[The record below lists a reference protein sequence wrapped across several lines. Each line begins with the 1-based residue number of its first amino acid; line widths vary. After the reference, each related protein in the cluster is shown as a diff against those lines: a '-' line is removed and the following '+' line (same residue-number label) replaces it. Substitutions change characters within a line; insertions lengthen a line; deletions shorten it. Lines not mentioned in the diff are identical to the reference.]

1 MQIARLIGGAGTGK
15 TTELLRIM
23 EAALEHIKDPT
34 LLGFASFTRAAR
46 AEAVSRASSAWGVDP
61 EVLSKRGWFRTVHS
75 AVLRCLGG
83 DAKTLIT
90 ESEKDLHW
98 LSGVFGVNLSTT
110 IDDDVGRTRYIGE
123 PSVASAMN
131 CWSLARTTLQPLE
144 AIIKRMRS
152 IDDEVADYA
161 RCVQLIEK
169 YESAKRVEGRM
180 DFDDMLLMFAGI
192 RCSPKHGVSE
202 TSPIGEIPGVHAW
215 LFDEQQDA
223 SPLLDAAC
231 RRLISAPTVRWAY
244 VVGDPF
250 QAIYGFAGSSA
261 SCFMA
266 WNADKERIMPKSY
279 RCPRPIMELGER
291 CLVRTKGY
299 FNRGIAPADHEGFVH
314 DACSIDDVIDLVDP
328 SHDWLL
334 IARTNYQAARI
345 AASLHSFGKP
355 HRWTTQP
362 DGVTNRSL
370 GLKGLYEL
378 EHGRPIT
385 GEQWKCAMELL
396 PQKDKNGV
404 SFLVRGTKSK
414 WKDPE
419 IAKQW
424 DRIWPE
430 ELEQVGATQPLIA
443 KLKSASWVELVDKGA
458 QWHGTAR
465 KWGVDLACD
474 PRIRVGTIHS
484 VKGAEAENV
493 ALLTTTSKKVQDGN
507 EDDSQ
512 RDEECRIAYVGVT
525 RAKKH
530 LHIIREG
537 RPGTPRME
545 IP

>member
-23 EAALEHIKDPT
+23 ESALEHIKEPT

-46 AEAVSRASSAWGVDP
+46 AEAVGRASSAWNVAP
-61 EVLSKRGWFRTVHS
+61 EVLSKHGWFRTVHS

-83 DAKTLIT
+83 DAKDLIT

-98 LSGVFGVNLSTT
+98 LSGVFGVNLSTSV
-110 IDDDVGRTRYIGE
+110 DDELGRTQFIGE

-131 CWSLARTTLQPLE
+131 CWSLARTTFQPLE
-144 AIIKRMRS
+144 SVVKRMRT
-152 IDDEVADYA
+152 IDDSVADYA

-169 YESAKRVEGRM
+169 YESAKRVEGKM

-192 RCSPKHGVSE
+192 RCSPTSGTYE
-202 TSPIGEIPGVHAW
+202 TTPIGEIPGVHAW

-231 RRLISAPTVRWAY
+231 RRLVSAPTVKWAY

-261 SCFMA
+261 SCFMS
-266 WNADKERIMPKSY
+266 WKADKERIMPKSY
-279 RCPRPIMELGER
+279 RCPRKILELGEL
-291 CLVRTKGY
+291 CLKNTKGY
-299 FNRGIAPADHEGFVH
+299 FDRGIAPADHEGFVY
-314 DACSIDDVIDLVDP
+314 DTGSIDDVVELVDP
-328 SHDWLL
+328 SQDWLL
-334 IARTNYQAARI
+334 IARTNYQAARL

-355 HRWTTQP
+355 HKWTTQP
-362 DGVTNRSL
+362 EGVTHRSL
-370 GLKGLYEL
+370 GLKGLFEL
-378 EHGRPIT
+378 EHGRPVT
-385 GEQWKCAMELL
+385 GEQWKHAMELL
-396 PQKDKNGV
+396 PQRDKHGV
-404 SFLVRGTKSK
+404 AFITRGTKSK

-419 IAKQW
+419 VAKQW

-430 ELEQVGATQPLIA
+430 ELEQVGATQALIA
-443 KLKSASWVELVDKGA
+443 KLKSASWVELVDKGTK
-458 QWHGTAR
+458 WRETAR
-465 KWGVDLACD
+465 RFGVDLACE
-474 PRIRVGTIHS
+474 PRVRVGTIHS
-484 VKGAEAENV
+484 VKGAEADNV
-493 ALLTTTSKKVQDGN
+493 AMLTTTSKKVDSGM
-507 EDDSQ
+507 EDQNQ

-545 IP
+545 MP